1 MVMHRLLRLAVG
13 HFHASGALASEAVRK
28 NTSGLFHDP
37 LVSGTLVFSLVSCK
51 FFTTLFGAGIG
62 QCAGDDSRPLQ
73 FIPLSGT
80 HIQILKGLAVRV
92 IQQDRIGFPLL
103 KHITLSPLPQR
114 HNNGKHGAPFSVRTY
129 SLYALPSDAGKIS
142 KIPIST
148 RCFSREARIFWP
160 APNF

>member
-1 MVMHRLLRLAVG
+1 M
-13 HFHASGALASEAVRK
+13 
-28 NTSGLFHDP
+28 
-37 LVSGTLVFSLVSCK
+37 TLWYARIL
-51 FFTTLFGAGIG
+51 AGILQILHDIIRRG
-62 QCAGDDSRPLQ
+62 YRTQCAGDDSRPVAVY
-73 FIPLSGT
+73 PLSGT

-148 RCFSREARIFWP
+148 RCFSREARIFLASP
-160 APNF
+160 KFFETR